1 MFAQELA
8 GVRIESAVQGFRL
21 RAGGSLRTLCLN
33 LAGGASD
40 LGRATRGMASLR
52 RHSRSASSLGRP
64 RSNWPGRPRAMP
76 SPGAGSDAHSRAGE
90 VAWRLRRL
98 LLGGAGPLQAGIT
111 QVLVLIGLLAA
122 AAISALVT
130 VQLVAAG
137 LVSRVAPRDVRYR

>member
-1 MFAQELA
+1 
-8 GVRIESAVQGFRL
+8 
-21 RAGGSLRTLCLN
+21 
-33 LAGGASD
+33 
-40 LGRATRGMASLR
+40 
-52 RHSRSASSLGRP
+52 
-64 RSNWPGRPRAMP
+64 MP

-98 LLGGAGPLQAGIT
+98 LLGVAGPLQAGIT